1 MFDGRIVTAK
11 LPYGSPAA
19 DVSQLPAGVKPRLT
33 PWDTFAMAPGGR
45 AISMRTVVK
54 LVLGLP
60 SSSKILTLM
69 TMS

>member
-1 MFDGRIVTAK
+1 M
-11 LPYGSPAA
+11 A